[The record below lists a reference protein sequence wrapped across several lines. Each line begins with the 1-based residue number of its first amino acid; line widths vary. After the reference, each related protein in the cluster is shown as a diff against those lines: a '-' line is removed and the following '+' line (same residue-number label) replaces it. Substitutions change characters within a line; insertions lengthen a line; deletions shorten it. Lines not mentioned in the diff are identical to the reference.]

1 MHWLLLTRSHC
12 HFATLLVSSS
22 VQCTELT
29 SRPAP
34 FHSIFLIIFF
44 STPGAAADDAGAADA
59 SADDATMEAAIAAA
73 INGGGANGTVADLM
87 GNPAIMEALQVRNC
101 NKRPSLSPLSRS
113 SPPPASVLVP
123 SSAARGAEPSKKLF
137 KRRVTQNMKFES

>member
-29 SRPAP
+29 SRPPPHFIP
-34 FHSIFLIIFF
+34 FFLIIFF

-87 GNPAIMEALQVRNC
+87 GNPAIMEALQVRNY
-101 NKRPSLSPLSRS
+101 NIRPSLSPLSRS

-123 SSAARGAEPSKKLF
+123 SSAARGAEPSKNCF
-137 KRRVTQNMKFES
+137 KKARDSKYEI